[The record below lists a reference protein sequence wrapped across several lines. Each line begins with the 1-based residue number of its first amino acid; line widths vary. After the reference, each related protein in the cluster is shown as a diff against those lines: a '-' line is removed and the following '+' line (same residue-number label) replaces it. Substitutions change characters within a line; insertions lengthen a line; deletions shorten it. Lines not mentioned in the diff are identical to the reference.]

1 MASQEGL
8 VLSRSISWFS
18 RVPTG
23 CWGSRSRC
31 RPPGR
36 ALSWQGLGKLRIP
49 FPSGTLYVMA
59 ELTFSAFFSCWY
71 GRLKINVYV
80 RIGKLMVFA
89 NRTLLQHDFF
99 SHPVSNRNHIYT
111 FSLVPTP
118 PLPMKA
124 GDPGRTSHHVLTLW
138 RLQLTSV
145 RNTKSTQGHWRTSW
159 RRIPRQA
166 QVWSPGHCQSR
177 IQALRSSIPGKRRR
191 LICSLCRECFRQW
204 IRRNW
209 QRWRSGPR
217 WSSGWNADMQSCP
230 GILFYYKPTLK
241 LLHAIEVTLNF
252 DTRQMMY
259 FIVNFLMTFQN

>member
-177 IQALRSSIPGKRRR
+177 IQALRSSIPAREVAWYAVCAGNVFANEFDAIGKGDAAARVGVVGEMLTCNRV
-191 LICSLCRECFRQW
+191 LE
-204 IRRNW
+204 
-209 QRWRSGPR
+209 
-217 WSSGWNADMQSCP
+217 
-230 GILFYYKPTLK
+230 FYSIINQ
-241 LLHAIEVTLNF
+241 H
-252 DTRQMMY
+252 
-259 FIVNFLMTFQN
+259 